1 MGVGVVGKGG
11 NSRWKRKA
19 KTRLSSIYKVGLT
32 W

>member
-11 NSRWKRKA
+11 NSRWKHKA
-19 KTRLSSIYKVGLT
+19 KARHSSIYKDGLT